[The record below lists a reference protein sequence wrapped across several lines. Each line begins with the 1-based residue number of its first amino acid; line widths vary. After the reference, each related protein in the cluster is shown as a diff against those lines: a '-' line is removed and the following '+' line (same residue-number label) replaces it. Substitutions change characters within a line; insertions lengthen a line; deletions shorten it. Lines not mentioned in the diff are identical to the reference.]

1 MDYETEELCCMSC
14 STVLME
20 PYIRCV
26 ECSSTAE
33 GDQVFLCLHCFAK
46 GVEFTGHQSDHP
58 YTVIVSTVQSLYI
71 CYVWGPYKYI
81 ISYSDF

>member
-26 ECSSTAE
+26 ECSTAD
-33 GDQVFLCLHCFAK
+33 DQVFLCLHCFAK
-46 GVEFTGHQSDHP
+46 GVEFTRHQSDHP
-58 YTVIVSTVQSLYI
+58 YTVIVSTVQSLYVLFGVHI
-71 CYVWGPYKYI
+71 N
-81 ISYSDF
+81 ISYHYRIFD